1 MNNIIVFIK
10 NRVKIK
16 KILRLGDY
24 LSISVVSQLM

>member
-24 LSISVVSQLM
+24 LSVVSRLM